1 MKIMPLG
8 VMQVKIGYIGEML
21 TSQNYTLCRRDL
33 FTFYNF
39 VECILK
45 KSYWRDCDRER
56 VKNLS
61 LRFIYNFTWT
71 RTID

>member
-1 MKIMPLG
+1 MKIIPLG

-21 TSQNYTLCRRDL
+21 TSQNYTWRRDL

-45 KSYWRDCDRER
+45 KSYWRDDRESEKF
-56 VKNLS
+56 VSDLFIIS
-61 LRFIYNFTWT
+61 LEPEL
-71 RTID
+71 